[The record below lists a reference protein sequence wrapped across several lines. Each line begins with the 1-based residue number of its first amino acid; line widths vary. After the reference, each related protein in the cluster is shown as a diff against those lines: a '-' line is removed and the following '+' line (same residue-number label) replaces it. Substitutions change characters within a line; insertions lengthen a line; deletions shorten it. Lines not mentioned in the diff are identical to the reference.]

1 MKTTTMSYLDS
12 STAQQHTV
20 WTVPGI
26 GSVTITPATDPA
38 LSVETTIA
46 ANGVFALHTFSSAV
60 TGQTYQVT
68 VAHASE
74 PEQIIQVNRES
85 LP

>member
-1 MKTTTMSYLDS
+1 MKTTTLSYITG
-12 STAQQHTV
+12 STAQQHTE

-38 LSVETTIA
+38 LVVDTQIA
-46 ANGVFALHTFSSAV
+46 ANGVFALHTFSSAIP
-60 TGQTYQVT
+60 GQTYQVT
-68 VAHASE
+68 VAHATE

-85 LP
+85 QP